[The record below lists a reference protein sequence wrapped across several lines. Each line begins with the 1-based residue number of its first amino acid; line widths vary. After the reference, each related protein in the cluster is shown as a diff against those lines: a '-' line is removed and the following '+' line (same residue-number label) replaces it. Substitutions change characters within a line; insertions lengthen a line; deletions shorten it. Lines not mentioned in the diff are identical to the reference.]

1 MQAGQ
6 LCVLCS
12 VEREVMGSIQGR
24 DIPKS
29 LEMVLAAPRLALTFT
44 G

>member
-1 MQAGQ
+1 MSNIGYKN
-6 LCVLCS
+6 
-12 VEREVMGSIQGR
+12 EREWEVMGSITDR

-29 LEMVLAAPRLALTFT
+29 LKMVLAAPRLAIRLA